1 MTPRKASVSRAA
13 SAKAAAVRRIL
24 LMVNRRKEYRRMT
37 VMEATDYSRQSTPML
52 RIRGLWL
59 QELGFVAGDSVL
71 VHCEEGKIIVTKET
85 ILGEKE

>member
-1 MTPRKASVSRAA
+1 MTPCRASISRAA
-13 SAKAAAVRRIL
+13 AAKAAAGRIM
-24 LMVNRRKEYRRMT
+24 LMANRRKEYRRMT
-37 VMEATDYSRQSTPML
+37 VMEATDYSRQPTPML

>member
-1 MTPRKASVSRAA
+1 
-13 SAKAAAVRRIL
+13 
-24 LMVNRRKEYRRMT
+24 
-37 VMEATDYSRQSTPML
+37 MEATDYSRQPTPML

>member
-1 MTPRKASVSRAA
+1 MTPCRASISRAA
-13 SAKAAAVRRIL
+13 AAKAAAGRSM
-24 LMVNRRKEYRRMT
+24 LMANRRKEYRRMT
-37 VMEATDYSRQSTPML
+37 VMEATDYSRQPTPML

-71 VHCEEGKIIVTKET
+71 VRCEEGKLIVTKET

>member
-13 SAKAAAVRRIL
+13 SAKAAAGRRIML
-24 LMVNRRKEYRRMT
+24 KVNKRKEYRRMT
-37 VMEATDYSRQSTPML
+37 VMEATDYSRQPTPML

>member
-13 SAKAAAVRRIL
+13 SAKAAAVRRIML
-24 LMVNRRKEYRRMT
+24 KVNKRKEYRRMT
-37 VMEATDYSRQSTPML
+37 VMEATDYSRQPTPML

-85 ILGEKE
+85 VLREKE

>member
-13 SAKAAAVRRIL
+13 SAKAAAGRRIML
-24 LMVNRRKEYRRMT
+24 KVNKRKEYRRMT
-37 VMEATDYSRQSTPML
+37 VMEATDYSRQPTPML

-85 ILGEKE
+85 ILREKE

>member
-37 VMEATDYSRQSTPML
+37 VMEATDYSRQPTPML

-71 VHCEEGKIIVTKET
+71 VHCEDGKIIVTKET
-85 ILGEKE
+85 VLGETE

>member
-1 MTPRKASVSRAA
+1 MTPRKASISRAA
-13 SAKAAAVRRIL
+13 AAKAAAVRRIL

-37 VMEATDYSRQSTPML
+37 VMEATDYSRQPTPML

-71 VHCEEGKIIVTKET
+71 VHCEDGKIIVTN
-85 ILGEKE
+85 LLRFRNP

>member
-1 MTPRKASVSRAA
+1 MSELPVELSIIESV
-13 SAKAAAVRRIL
+13 KEIM
-24 LMVNRRKEYRRMT
+24 LMANRRKEFRTLT
-37 VMEATDYSRQSTPML
+37 VMEATDYSRQSAPML

-71 VHCEEGKIIVTKET
+71 VRCEEGKIIVTKET

>member
-1 MTPRKASVSRAA
+1 MTPRMVSVNRAA
-13 SAKAAAVRRIL
+13 AAKAVAGRRIML
-24 LMVNRRKEYRRMT
+24 KVNKRKEYRRMT
-37 VMEATDYSRQSTPML
+37 VMEATDYSRQPTPML

-85 ILGEKE
+85 VLGEKE